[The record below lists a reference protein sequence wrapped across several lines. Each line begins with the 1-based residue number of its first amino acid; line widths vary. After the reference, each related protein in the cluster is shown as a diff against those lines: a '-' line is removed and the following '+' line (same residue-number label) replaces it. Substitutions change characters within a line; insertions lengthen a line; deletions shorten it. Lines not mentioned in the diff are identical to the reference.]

1 MGQCLWRG
9 TPVTPN
15 MEPSAGNAADIRICF
30 IGDSF
35 VNGTGDETA
44 LGWAGRLCADAAGR
58 GRPVTYYNLGVRRD
72 TSADVL
78 RRWEPECRP
87 RLPASCDGR
96 IVVSCGVN
104 DATVEN
110 GTPRVAFEESCE
122 NMRRI
127 LRGARVYSPLLVG
140 PPPVDDDE
148 QNARI
153 EYLSRAFSE
162 IAASMGIP
170 YIELFPQL
178 VIDASYRA
186 EIAGYDGAHPRS
198 TGYGRIAALV
208 ASSANWWFP
217 AAGAG
222 S

>member
-1 MGQCLWRG
+1 M
-9 TPVTPN
+9 TSTV
-15 MEPSAGNAADIRICF
+15 EPSAGNTADIRICF

-44 LGWAGRLCADAAGR
+44 LGWAGRLCADAAGG

-78 RRWEPECRP
+78 RRWEAECRP
-87 RLPASCDGR
+87 RLPGSCDGR

-104 DATVEN
+104 DTTVED
-110 GTPRVAFEESCE
+110 GAPRVAFEESCE

-127 LRGARVYSPLLVG
+127 LRGARAYTPLLVG

-153 EYLSRAFSE
+153 EHLSRAFSE
-162 IAASMGIP
+162 IAASMSIP
-170 YIELFPQL
+170 YIELFPNL
-178 VIDASYRA
+178 VDDASYRA

-208 ASSANWWFP
+208 GSSPDWWFP
-217 AAGAG
+217 AVAAPGPPARHG
-222 S
+222 E